1 MYMFSV
7 KTNSFFFYCGNVSG
21 IADFS
26 NRSDEHATVFN
37 ATLNLKGTKAV
48 ATN

>member
-1 MYMFSV
+1 MFSV

-26 NRSDEHATVFN
+26 NRSDEHAN